1 MKREIPPAVAILII
15 VVVLVVAGFFYARH
29 WFSGPKEIS
38 GTPPPEVN
46 LAPPGHLSQTPM
58 MPPSQRGAGQ
68 PQAPM
73 TPPPPPGYG
82 R

>member
-1 MKREIPPAVAILII
+1 MKREIPPAVAILVI

-38 GTPPPEVN
+38 GTPPPEVD
-46 LAPPGHLSQTPM
+46 LAPPGYRSPTPM
-58 MPPSQRGAGQ
+58 APPSQPGYGQ
-68 PQAPM
+68 TQAPIA
-73 TPPPPPGYG
+73 PPGYG